1 MAVASAS
8 AAIAADVS
16 FFDAVV
22 DLIPTQYYI
31 RDAEAEAQAA
41 LQWSKYHRVR
51 TNPVPVLTHTYTH
64 IYSNKLTLAFALPLP
79 QNRKGAAPKQ
89 RFKDARR
96 KRQEREAKFD
106 TAQHVTVT
114 QKQQQLRAAK
124 PTTTTTPEA
133 ASAAATV
140 AATVATTAVHDLPKG
155 GSVQALKARLQAR
168 IAAKRAERKAQPGQ
182 TNKHQRQGRKRA
194 NSSDSAKPDSEGSNR
209 KRKRQRKPAAA
220 AAATP
225 TIDVGPLVP
234 SDVFAPPQG
243 TPRADEPVVVPE
255 VIDYGV
261 IKFDTDGAGAG
272 AGASAAHNTSAQAG
286 AGAKKKKKKSL
297 EQMLAKVR
305 GGRPRRPLTTGN
317 HCTHVTH
324 TFAHHTHMHTHLTLC
339 VVVPGQ
345 GQQGAH

>member
-51 TNPVPVLTHTYTH
+51 TNPVPVPVP
-64 IYSNKLTLAFALPLP
+64 KLTLSFALPPP

-305 GGRPRRPLTTGN
+305 GAGGVSTNDGTIACMSLTLS
-317 HCTHVTH
+317 
-324 TFAHHTHMHTHLTLC
+324 HTHLTLC